1 MHVGFIP
8 ASFDTPGVKHLRVT
22 VHVEDDHA
30 PEFFALLAD
39 SDAVTAA
46 RLVDWNMAAR
56 ERATLLYVID
66 GDPTTFAERAA
77 DTTGIESVTLSDS
90 PAGRTY
96 AMVVMRPRETP
107 LFAAIHE
114 ASTRAGLVVRTPIVY
129 REGTMAARVVG
140 DASPLQRALDA
151 APDGVDVRIDEIGH
165 LRGHADNPVA
175 TLSDRQREAVAAALE
190 LGYYTQPRGAT
201 HEDVAAELGCAPAT
215 ASAHLQK
222 AEAAIVR
229 AVLDEFGVDA

>member
-8 ASFDTPGVKHLRVT
+8 LSSDTPGMKHLRVT
-22 VHVEDDHA
+22 VHVADDHA

-39 SDAVTAA
+39 SDAITEA
-46 RLVDWNMAAR
+46 RLVDWSMAAH
-56 ERATLLYVID
+56 EQATLLYLVD

-77 DTTGIESVTLSDS
+77 DTAGIDSVDLSESS
-90 PAGRTY
+90 AGQTY
-96 AMVVMRPRETP
+96 AMVVMRPLETP

-114 ASTRAGLVVRTPIVY
+114 ASAQAGIVVRKPIVY
-129 REGTMAARVVG
+129 RDGTMSARVVG
-140 DASPLQRALDA
+140 DAATLQGALDA
-151 APDGVDVRIDEIGH
+151 APGGVEVQIDEIGH
-165 LRGHADNPVA
+165 LRGHAEDPVA
-175 TLSDRQREAVAAALE
+175 TLSDRQREAVEVALD

-201 HEDVAAELGCAPAT
+201 HEAVAAELGCAPPT

-229 AVLDEFGVDA
+229 AVMDEFGADA